1 MPSAIPARAQ
11 VRSSAAVSAAASV
24 ATPAGQA
31 QALYFM
37 RGPSTIRKKS
47 AGTS

>member
-1 MPSAIPARAQ
+1 MPSAMPARAQ
-11 VRSSAAVSAAASV
+11 VRSSAAASAACSV
-24 ATPAGQA
+24 VTRSGQA
-31 QALYFM
+31 QALYFI